1 MADHPHVP
9 HPRDFLPAERAIFTW
24 INATLTTTLGSNVV
38 FLLCFIVPLL
48 AVPAS
53 ETVKL
58 VVGIVFSNWFQ
69 AWALPV
75 LQKSSSLNS
84 VKQDAKADA
93 DHQTFTHLATQVDD
107 LHDRLTSMQ
116 AMLDQIHP
124 PLT

>member
-9 HPRDFLPAERAIFTW
+9 HPRDFLPAERTVFTW

-107 LHDRLTSMQ
+107 LHDRLASMQ